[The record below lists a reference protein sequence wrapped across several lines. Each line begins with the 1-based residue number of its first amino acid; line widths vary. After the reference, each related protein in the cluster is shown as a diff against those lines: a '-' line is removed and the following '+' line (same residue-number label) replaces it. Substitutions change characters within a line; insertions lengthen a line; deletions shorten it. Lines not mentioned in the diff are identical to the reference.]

1 MPYNDVLRKDGLLY
15 LAFYFPQ
22 YHIIPE
28 NTVIVNGR
36 RVPYT
41 DWDAVRLGPRSLTP
55 KTMYNP
61 CHEETIASQDEYAAQ
76 NGVGGFIF
84 YLYWLNNTLIMNMP
98 IETFIAKT
106 RKTKFLICLVTF
118 SGLLGEQKYDAP
130 CQLAYQILRYL
141 KSPNYLTD
149 DAGRK
154 PLPVYGRA
162 ADIPVDF
169 LNNMKAFLA
178 ANQVDAKLGFM
189 HNGRYGMWENPPW
202 SEFSFEFGPHMNG
215 GDARPLDHYSKSPEP
230 MQGARL
236 QELWQGL
243 LTSWDSRPRIAFGRT
258 EQKKCDLGKPN
269 GHVSP
274 DEFDMQVKDLKRN
287 ISPLNKD
294 KIVTIFAWNEW
305 AEGATLEESEEFG
318 EQFIKKL

>member
-1 MPYNDVLRKDGLLY
+1 MPYSDVLRKDGLLY

-41 DWDAVRLGPRSLTP
+41 DWDAVKLGPRSLTP
-55 KTMYNP
+55 KNMYNP
-61 CHEETIASQDEYAAQ
+61 CHEETIAFQDEYAAQ

-84 YLYWLNNTLIMNMP
+84 YLYWLNNTLVMNMP
-98 IETFIAKT
+98 IETFISKA
-106 RKTKFLICLVTF
+106 RKTKFLICLTSQ
-118 SGLLGEQKYDAP
+118 SGLLGNQLFDAP
-130 CQLAYQILRYL
+130 CQLAYQLIRFF

-154 PLPVYGRA
+154 PLPIYGRA
-162 ADIPVDF
+162 GDIPLSF
-169 LNNMKAFLA
+169 LAGMKDFLA
-178 ANQVDAKLGFM
+178 ANQVNIKLGFM
-189 HNGRYGMWENPPW
+189 HNGRYGLWENPPW

-215 GDARPLDHYSKSPEP
+215 GTRRPLDTYYKSPDP
-230 MQGARL
+230 MVGNPIRD
-236 QELWQGL
+236 LWQGL

-258 EQKKCDLGKPN
+258 DQKKCDLDKPN

-274 DEFDMQVKDLKRN
+274 NEFALQVADLKKN
-287 ISPLNKD
+287 ISPINLD
-294 KIVTIFAWNEW
+294 RIVTIFAWNEW
-305 AEGATLEESEEFG
+305 AEGATLEESEEFDD
-318 EQFIKKL
+318 QFIKKL

>member
-1 MPYNDVLRKDGLLY
+1 MPYSDVLRKDGLLY

-22 YHIIPE
+22 YHMIPE
-28 NTVIVNGR
+28 NTVISNGR

-55 KTMYNP
+55 KVTYNP
-61 CHEETIASQDEYAAQ
+61 CEEETIASHDEYAYS

-98 IETFIAKT
+98 IETFISKA
-106 RKTKFLICLVTF
+106 RKTKFLICFTNQ
-118 SGLLGEQKYDAP
+118 SGLIGEQKYDAP

-149 DAGRK
+149 AAGRK

-162 ADIPVDF
+162 EHIPADF

-178 ANQVDAKLGFM
+178 ANKVDVKLGFM
-189 HNGRYGMWENPPW
+189 HSWRYGLWENPSW
-202 SEFSFEFGPHMNG
+202 SEFSYEFGPHMNKG
-215 GDARPLDHYSKSPEP
+215 SARELNYYSGSPDAMKGE
-230 MQGARL
+230 RL
-236 QELWQGL
+236 RELWQGL
-243 LTSWDSRPRIAFGRT
+243 FTSWDSRPRIAFGRT
-258 EQKKCDLGKPN
+258 DQKKCDLDKPN

-274 DEFDMQVKDLKRN
+274 DEFGLQVADLKNN
-287 ISPLNKD
+287 ISSLNHD
-294 KIVTIFAWNEW
+294 RIVTIFAWNEW
-305 AEGATLEESEEFG
+305 AEGATLEESEEFDD
-318 EQFIKKL
+318 QFIRKL